1 MCNLCAQFSYNRPHE
16 LRSKLFCFL
25 IATSC
30 AHGTA
35 THYKMSEY
43 YNGPEVVRSKA
54 QENTVEK
61 IRNHVENWKEDI
73 NMNYDTVTNESFILE
88 KYIPRETS
96 S

>member
-1 MCNLCAQFSYNRPHE
+1 
-16 LRSKLFCFL
+16 
-25 IATSC
+25 
-30 AHGTA
+30 
-35 THYKMSEY
+35 MSEY